1 MRYLVKITL
10 LILFVLVAADYSAF
24 AQEQSQ
30 QKTDIDSLK
39 FRKYDYI
46 AYQKSEIYIQY
57 GAPSIMELTGKP
69 EKIVSAGSNG
79 SESKGDNFKY
89 RYTGIAALG
98 YNFYINPYVGIG
110 AYFGVGEA
118 QRSGSYSN
126 RIRSYT
132 GLLGASWTYYREGI
146 WEVSS
151 GVWLGLSYKDEHI
164 FDVKIADKPKEK
176 DQMLIAYN
184 LTACRVRVGSGTI
197 GGFAELGFG
206 YKGVASIG
214 LSVKF

>member
-1 MRYLVKITL
+1 MRYLEKIAL
-10 LILFVLVAADYSAF
+10 LILFVLAVADHSAF
-24 AQEQSQ
+24 AQEELQ
-30 QKTDIDSLK
+30 QKTDLDSIK
-39 FRKYDYI
+39 IRKYDYI

-57 GAPSIMELTGKP
+57 GAPSIIELTGKP
-69 EKIVSAGSNG
+69 EKVGSANG
-79 SESKGDNFKY
+79 SSAQDDNYKY
-89 RYTGIAALG
+89 KYTGIAALG

-110 AYFGVGEA
+110 AYFGIGEA

-126 RIRSYT
+126 KIRSYT

-164 FDVKIADKPKEK
+164 FDIKTVDKPKEK

-184 LTACRVRVGSGTI
+184 LTACRVRVGSGTV

-206 YKGVASIG
+206 YKGVASVG
-214 LSVKF
+214 LSIKF